1 MSRYTDLVNEI
12 GEEKLN
18 LVFDE
23 AKRDIAAECSFE
35 TLKEALYQV
44 IDDEELSHLDVVP
57 NDEEFFDTIDFTGK
71 EIAFAAV
78 MGNYNPHDDY
88 VIIDGRGNFTSY
100 NDVKYQDLVR
110 TYGTEIIKIYL
121 PRLQSGQVEFADGLD
136 EAIRTVAREFSSVYD
151 KYTLED

>member
-23 AKRDIAAECSFE
+23 ANRDIASECSFE
-35 TLKEALYQV
+35 ALKDALHQV
-44 IDDEELSHLDVVP
+44 IDDEDLSHLDVVP
-57 NDEEFFDTIDFTGK
+57 NDDDFFENINFTK
-71 EIAFAAV
+71 KDVAFSAV
-78 MGNYNPHDDY
+78 MGDYNPHDDY

-100 NDVKYQDLVR
+100 DEYKYQELIR
-110 TYGTEIIKIYL
+110 ESGGEIMRIYL
-121 PRLQSGQVEFADGLD
+121 PKLQNGQVEFVDGLD
-136 EAIRTVAREFSSVYD
+136 EAVKLVASEFATASD

>member
-35 TLKEALYQV
+35 TLKEALSQV
-44 IDDEELSHLDVVP
+44 IDEDELSNLDVVP

-100 NDVKYQDLVR
+100 DENKYQELVR
-110 TYGTEIIKIYL
+110 EFGDEIMRIYL
-121 PRLQSGQVEFADGLD
+121 PKLQSGQVEFADGLD

>member
-23 AKRDIAAECSFE
+23 ANRDIAAECSFE
-35 TLKEALYQV
+35 TLKDALNQV
-44 IDDEELSHLDVVP
+44 IDEEDLSPLDVVS
-57 NDEEFFDTIDFTGK
+57 NDDDFFENIDFTK
-71 EIAFAAV
+71 KDVAFSAV
-78 MGNYNPHDDY
+78 MGDYNPHDDY

-100 NDVKYQDLVR
+100 DEYKYQELVR
-110 TYGTEIIKIYL
+110 EFGGEIMRIYL
-121 PRLQSGQVEFADGLD
+121 PKLQNGQVEFVDGLD
-136 EAIRTVAREFSSVYD
+136 EAVKLVASEFATASD